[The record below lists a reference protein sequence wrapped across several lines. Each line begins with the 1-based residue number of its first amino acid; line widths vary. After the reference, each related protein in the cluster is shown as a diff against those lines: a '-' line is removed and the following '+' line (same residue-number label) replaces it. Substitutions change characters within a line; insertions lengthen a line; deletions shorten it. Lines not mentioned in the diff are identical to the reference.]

1 MKKTILYIFVAA
13 LGLTG
18 LSACHSDLDIVY
30 DNALSASI
38 MWKDPS
44 DLEQSVPGI
53 FARVRA
59 AFGDNEANVFYFGE
73 VRVGDYM
80 WGPSLKDKVQDN
92 FKISCRHQTLT
103 PSNTIGWADCYKA
116 IDQANAVLAHSS
128 ECNASE
134 SMVNWANAQA
144 YFARA
149 FVYFYAVRLWGEIP
163 LNLLPVEGTS
173 QEETYPHQATQAQV
187 YEQIGKDIEA
197 CEACGDVLGSEKYF
211 GTKDALNMLK
221 AEYALWMYSTQN
233 GGASYLSM
241 AESALNAI
249 GISSS
254 KLLSDYG
261 KVFDRNNRKNAEV
274 IFAMNNSATSRAG
287 YQVYFCHTSN
297 GIKSTYRQNPVPIS
311 STQWWHY
318 SENFQNQ
325 LLASK
330 AAGDKRVDTNLG
342 IGDYGADGGQIS
354 WCNKLLGD
362 MGGSTVV
369 FDNDLLYYR
378 YALAVMMHAELK
390 YYQGQYAAAVNSL
403 NLIAKRAYGNDNVY
417 TSTAQ
422 ADVLDAIVKEYFL
435 EFPAEGVI
443 WWALIRTGKI
453 WDYVPNNEIPGETFS
468 NLRAKNANIL
478 LWPIPQSSLNKNTN
492 LHQLAGWE

>member
-1 MKKTILYIFVAA
+1 MKKTIIYLIVAA
-13 LGLTG
+13 FGLTG
-18 LSACHSDLDIVY
+18 LTACHSDLDIIY

-38 MWKDPS
+38 MWKDPT

-53 FARVRA
+53 FERVRSFFSA
-59 AFGDNEANVFYFGE
+59 NEANVFYYGE
-73 VRVGDYM
+73 VRVGDSM
-80 WGPSLKDKVQDN
+80 WGASLKDKVQDN

-103 PSNTIGWADCYKA
+103 PSNTTGWANAYKA
-116 IDQANAVLAHSS
+116 IDQANAVLAHSG

-134 SMVNWANAQA
+134 SMVKWANAQA

-163 LNLLPVEGTS
+163 LNLKPVEGTG
-173 QEETYPHQATQAQV
+173 QEETYPSQATPAEV
-187 YEQIGKDIEA
+187 YEQIGKDIAA
-197 CEACGDVLGSEKYF
+197 CEACGDVLGGEKYF

-233 GGASYLSM
+233 GGDSYLSQ
-241 AESALNAI
+241 AETALNAI
-249 GISSS
+249 GISDT
-254 KLLSDYG
+254 KLLSDYA
-261 KVFDRNNRKNAEV
+261 KIFDRNNRKNAEIV
-274 IFAMNNSATSRAG
+274 FAMSNTASSKAG
-287 YQVYFCHTSN
+287 YQVYFCHTSSN
-297 GIKSTYRQNPVPIS
+297 IKSNYRQNPVPIS

-318 SENFQNQ
+318 SEAFQKQ
-325 LLASK
+325 LLDSK

-342 IGDYGADGGQIS
+342 IGNYGADGGEIS

-362 MGGSTVV
+362 MAGSSVV

-390 YYQGQYAAAVNSL
+390 YYQGQYDAALRSL
-403 NLIAKRAYGNDNVY
+403 NLVAKRAYGKDNVY
-417 TSTAQ
+417 TATGKNE
-422 ADVLDAIVKEYFL
+422 VLDAIVKEYYL

-453 WDYVPNNEIPGETFS
+453 WDLVPNNEIPSETFAS
-468 NLRAKNANIL
+468 LRAKNANIL
-478 LWPIPQSSLNKNTN
+478 LWPIPQGSINKNTK
-492 LHQLAGWE
+492 LHQLKGWE

>member
-1 MKKTILYIFVAA
+1 MKKTYISILTAV
-13 LGLTG
+13 LCLTC
-18 LSACHSDLDIVY
+18 LPACHGDLDIVY
-30 DNALSASI
+30 DNALSASN

-53 FARVRA
+53 YQRVRS
-59 AFGDNEANVFYFGE
+59 FFSSSEANVFYYGE
-73 VRVGDYM
+73 VRLGDYM

-103 PSNTIGWADCYKA
+103 PSNTIGWSNAYNA

-128 ECNASE
+128 SCNATE
-134 SMVNWANAQA
+134 AMVNWANAQA

-149 FVYFYAVRLWGEIP
+149 FVYFYVVRPWGEVP

-173 QEETYPHQATQAQV
+173 QEETYPFQAAPEAV
-187 YEQIGKDIEA
+187 YEQIGKDIAA
-197 CEACGDVLGSEKYF
+197 CEACGDVLGSDKYF

-221 AEYALWMYSTQN
+221 AEYALWMYSVRN
-233 GGASYLSM
+233 GGDSYLAL
-241 AESALNAI
+241 AETALNAI
-249 GISSS
+249 GISDL
-254 KLLSDYG
+254 KLLSDYS
-261 KVFDRNNRKNAEV
+261 KIFDRNNRKNAEV
-274 IFAMNNSATSRAG
+274 IFAINNTSTSTAG
-287 YQVYFCHTSN
+287 YQVFFCHTSN

-318 SENFQNQ
+318 SKDFHDL

-330 AAGDKRVDTNLG
+330 AAGDKRVDTNLSVG
-342 IGDYGADGGQIS
+342 NYGADGGEIS

-369 FDNDLLYYR
+369 FDNDLLYSR

-390 YYQGQYAAAVNSL
+390 YYQGKYSEALTSL
-403 NLIAKRAYGNDNVY
+403 NLIAKRAYGKDNVY
-417 TSTAQ
+417 TSTSQ
-422 ADVLDAIVKEYFL
+422 ADVLNAIVKEYFL

-453 WDYVPNNEIPGETFS
+453 WEYVPNSEIPGETFGD
-468 NLRAKNANIL
+468 LRAKNANIL
-478 LWPIPQSSLNKNTN
+478 LWPIPQGSLNKNTN
-492 LHQLAGWE
+492 LHQIKGWE

>member
-1 MKKTILYIFVAA
+1 MKKTIIYLIVAA
-13 LGLTG
+13 LGMTC
-18 LSACHSDLDIVY
+18 LSACHKDLDIIY
-30 DNALSASI
+30 DNALSASN

-53 FARVRA
+53 YDRVRSFFSA
-59 AFGDNEANVFYFGE
+59 NEANVFYYGE
-73 VRVGDYM
+73 VRVGDSM

-103 PSNTIGWADCYKA
+103 PSNTTGWANAYKA
-116 IDQANAVLAHSS
+116 IDQANAVLVHSA
-128 ECNASE
+128 ECNATE
-134 SMVNWANAQA
+134 AKVNWANAQA

-173 QEETYPHQATQAQV
+173 QKETYPSQATPAEV
-187 YEQIGKDIEA
+187 YERIRLDIEA
-197 CEACGDVLGSEKYF
+197 CEACGNVLGDEKYF
-211 GTKDALNMLK
+211 ATKDALNMLK
-221 AEYALWMYSTQN
+221 AEYGLWMYATQN
-233 GGASYLSM
+233 GGDSYLAL
-241 AESALNAI
+241 AETALNEI
-249 GISSS
+249 GISDS
-254 KLLSDYG
+254 KLLSDYD
-261 KVFDRNNRKNAEV
+261 KIFDRNNRKNAEV
-274 IFAMNNSATSRAG
+274 VFAMSNTATTSAG

-297 GIKSTYRQNPVPIS
+297 GIKSNFRQNPVPIS

-318 SENFQNQ
+318 SELFQHQ
-325 LLASK
+325 LLESK

-342 IGDYGADGGQIS
+342 IGNYGADGGEIS

-362 MGGSTVV
+362 MSGSTVR

-378 YALAVMMHAELK
+378 YAQAVMMHAELK
-390 YYQGQYAAAVNSL
+390 YYQGQYDAALRSL
-403 NLIAKRAYGNDNVY
+403 NIIAKRAYGKDNVY
-417 TSTAQ
+417 TATGKN
-422 ADVLDAIVKEYFL
+422 DVLDAIVKEYYL

-453 WDYVPNNEIPGETFS
+453 WELVPNNEIPAETFAD
-468 NLRAKNANIL
+468 LRAKNPNIL

-492 LHQLAGWE
+492 LHQIAGW